1 MLAFAYLQ
9 TDCNSTEHVALYP
22 LMDSAEIT
30 RTSSR
35 YGGMSRRI
43 SAPWNFNAKR
53 MTLVLRA
60 GQRQNCRHASWNNTM
75 SPTGQ
80 LPYCHALINPRVSFD
95 FFAYGRQLMKLR
107 GFCLRESRP
116 SLNEVFVF
124 GISMHQQ
131 HISCYLQR
139 FEFKLFWVC

>member
-43 SAPWNFNAKR
+43 FAPWKFNAHR
-53 MTLVLRA
+53 MILVLRA
-60 GQRQNCRHASWNNTM
+60 GQRENCRHASWNNTM

-80 LPYCHALINPRVSFD
+80 LPYCHALINPRVSFV
-95 FFAYGRQLMKLR
+95 FFAYGRELVIHRLIEGK
-107 GFCLRESRP
+107 SRQGKARQGKARQGKARQGKARQGKARH
-116 SLNEVFVF
+116 LY
-124 GISMHQQ
+124 M
-131 HISCYLQR
+131 
-139 FEFKLFWVC
+139 